1 MRANKMKT
9 SLTQK
14 LDENDW
20 NPSTARHLL
29 NRAGFGGPRSLIEK
43 MESMGFKRAVLY
55 LTHPERVT
63 DNIQE
68 PDWLVESESFRE
80 MRSQFKDLDRDQR
93 KKRRRMMR
101 HEQRQAVERLK
112 SWWLKQSLVTTRP
125 LQEKMAHFWHG
136 HFATSARKVR
146 SSQMNYKLNQVFRK
160 EGLGKLKTLVTHVSQ
175 SPAMLQY
182 LDNRQN
188 KKGHPNEN
196 FARELM
202 ELFTLGIGNYSEQD
216 VQEAARA
223 FTGWTIRDG
232 SFRENDRQHD
242 NGIKTFMGRTGN
254 FDGYDIIDILS
265 EQEAMIRFISLKLWE
280 YFVYEKPDEETVD
293 QLVFHFKR
301 SRFKIAGLLQTIFS
315 SSEFY
320 SVRARRRS
328 IKSPAQLMINLVD
341 QLEIDT
347 ENTRDK
353 LMAVAMRGM
362 GQDLFY
368 PPNVKGW
375 PGNRDWINSNTLLTR
390 YNLPSYFL
398 YGNTGRNKKS
408 GRKNSGN
415 RRNKGPFRN
424 EHFFEPYAGRPAGE
438 VVDTLIDR
446 FIGEPLDSDQRQAL
460 LEAIH
465 PNATESLRLPEGRK
479 SAKRLTGVVHLI
491 LSTAEYQLC

>member
-1 MRANKMKT
+1 MKI

-43 MESMGFKRAVLY
+43 LESMGFKRAVLY

-80 MRSQFKDLDRDQR
+80 MRSQFKDLDKDQC
-93 KKRRRMMR
+93 KKRRRMIR
-101 HEQRQAVERLK
+101 YEQRQTVERLK

-136 HFATSARKVR
+136 HFATSARKVK
-146 SSQMNYKLNQVFRK
+146 SSRMNYDLNRVFRK
-160 EGLGKLKTLVTHVSQ
+160 HGLGNFKTLVTQVSQ

-182 LDNRQN
+182 LDNRKN

-196 FARELM
+196 FSRELM
-202 ELFTLGIGNYSEQD
+202 ELFMLGIGNYTEQD

-232 SFRENDRQHD
+232 TFQENSRQHD
-242 NGIKTFMGRTGN
+242 TGSKTFMGRTGN
-254 FDGYDIIDILS
+254 FDGYEIIDILCK
-265 EQEAMIRFISLKLWE
+265 QEAMIRFIAHKLWD
-280 YFVYEKPDEETVD
+280 YFVYDNPNEETINA
-293 QLVFHFKR
+293 LVFHFKR
-301 SRFKIAGLLQTIFS
+301 SQFKISSLLQTIFL

-320 SVRARRRS
+320 SDRAMHRN
-328 IKSPAQLMINLVD
+328 IKSPVQLMINLVD
-341 QLEIDT
+341 QLQVNT
-347 ENTRDK
+347 EDTRDK
-353 LMAVAMRGM
+353 LISMAMRGM

-375 PGNRDWINSNTLLTR
+375 PGNRAWINSNTLLTR

-398 YGNTGRNKKS
+398 YGETGKK
-408 GRKNSGN
+408 RKDNPK
-415 RRNKGPFRN
+415 RRNNAPFRD
-424 EHFFEPYAGRPAGE
+424 EPFFEKYAGRPAGE
-438 VVDTLIDR
+438 VVDALVDH
-446 FIGEPLDSDQRQAL
+446 FIGRPLDHGQRRLL

-465 PNATESLRLPEGRK
+465 PQASESLVLPEGSK